1 VSRVGR
7 IACLVI
13 HRPPNPLFHA
23 DFCVAPPVHISAAMK
38 ARGTALLA
46 GALIISTVG
55 APAAAGDRMTLIAA
69 EQEPA
74 GSRSDINETELVMLR
89 TAVTKDP
96 KDRAARFALVRGL
109 QRAKKL
115 EEALTAAQDWRTVD
129 AYNLVVVRLLGD
141 LYSELGE
148 RAKAR
153 RAYSAV
159 VELLPKDAGAHRA
172 LASVLKQAGDL
183 RGAYDRLTAAGAQ
196 SSKDRR
202 LAFELADVAARLGQ
216 TQEAR
221 ERFEAIIADPE
232 TNDAVR
238 YPAKQRLA
246 QIYQQL
252 RREAEAAGKADAAT
266 TLATSIKELKLS
278 GGTENDIKVY
288 LTWDTDH
295 SDVDLWVTNPAGEKV
310 FYSHRKGK
318 YGEALFDDVT
328 TGYGPESFTAHKAH
342 AGEYVVQ
349 VNYFGRGRSNFS
361 EARGEVVVV
370 LDEGKPTEKK
380 HVLPYKLYDEKQTV
394 TVARIKIGAK
404 S

>member
-1 VSRVGR
+1 
-7 IACLVI
+7 
-13 HRPPNPLFHA
+13 
-23 DFCVAPPVHISAAMK
+23 MQ

-46 GALIISTVG
+46 GALTIAAVG
-55 APAAAGDRMTLIAA
+55 APSAAGEASSRLTLI
-69 EQEPA
+69 EGEKEPA
-74 GSRSDINETELVMLR
+74 GSHSEINDTELAALR
-89 TAVTKDP
+89 AAVVKDP

-115 EEALTAAQDWRTVD
+115 DEALLAAQDWRTVD

-141 LYSELGE
+141 LYSELGQ

-159 VELLPKDAGAHRA
+159 VELLPKDAAAHRA

-216 TQEAR
+216 TKEAR
-221 ERFEAIIADPE
+221 ERFEAIIDDPE
-232 TNDAVR
+232 THDAVR

-246 QIYQQL
+246 QLYQQL
-252 RREAEAAGKADAAT
+252 RREAEGQGKADEAANY
-266 TLATSIKELKLS
+266 AKSIKELKLS

-310 FYSHRKGK
+310 FYSHRNGQF
-318 YGEALFDDVT
+318 GEALFDDVT
-328 TGYGPESFTAHKAH
+328 TGYGPESFTAPKART
-342 AGEYVVQ
+342 GEYVVQ

-370 LDEGKPTEKK
+370 LDEGKATERK
-380 HVLPYKLYDEKQTV
+380 HVLPYKLFDEKQTV

-404 S
+404 